1 MELQTLSGVFRQH
14 MPQSDAVE
22 AQHLLSSHDEDMED
36 QKDPAD
42 VASTPTFDDD
52 VAAPPVL
59 KGAIDPVYEAK
70 AQTLN
75 AAIQDI
81 GRSR

>member
-1 MELQTLSGVFRQH
+1 
-14 MPQSDAVE
+14 MPHEDDTDTQP
-22 AQHLLSSHDEDMED
+22 LLATNDPGMGDSEDILKS
-36 QKDPAD
+36 QAD
-42 VASTPTFDDD
+42 IESAPNLDND

-59 KGAIDPVYEAK
+59 KGALDPVYEAK

-81 GRSR
+81 GRLALNDNHPLSG